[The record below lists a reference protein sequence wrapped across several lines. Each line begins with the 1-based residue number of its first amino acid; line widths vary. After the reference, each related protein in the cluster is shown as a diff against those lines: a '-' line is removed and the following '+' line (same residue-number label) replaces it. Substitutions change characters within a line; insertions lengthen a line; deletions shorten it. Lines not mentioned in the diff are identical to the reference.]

1 MVIKNIFHFRIGHH
15 GLNARRE
22 KLNEAEEVVHADK
35 TLNLMI
41 AAITSI
47 SKELVG
53 KSLWL
58 EALLMGVMVK
68 RLRS

>member
-15 GLNARRE
+15 GLNARKE
-22 KLNEAEEVVHADK
+22 KLNETEEAVQADK

-41 AAITSI
+41 AAMISI
-47 SKELVG
+47 KLIQLVE
-53 KSLWL
+53 KSLRL
-58 EALLMGVMVK
+58 EALLMVK

>member
-15 GLNARRE
+15 GLNARKE
-22 KLNEAEEVVHADK
+22 KLNETEEAVQADK

-41 AAITSI
+41 AAMISI
-47 SKELVG
+47 QLVE
-53 KSLWL
+53 KSLRL
-58 EALLMGVMVK
+58 EALLMVK

>member
-15 GLNARRE
+15 GLNARKE
-22 KLNEAEEVVHADK
+22 KLNETEEAVQADK

-41 AAITSI
+41 AVMISI
-47 SKELVG
+47 KLIQLVE
-53 KSLWL
+53 KSLRL
-58 EALLMGVMVK
+58 EALLMVK